1 MLQLSLV
8 RNYLEGSTDVLA
20 NSSNLQTLMLA
31 SNYFSQ
37 DVVELDDAENL
48 GIGVYQAVSR
58 LRLKSVGE
66 SIKKEAVNA
75 RHPCLLCC
83 FDFTYAQKRTLD
95 DSGINGPAA
104 VILKL
109 RLQYY
114 GLMYWSNSGR
124 SVLSLFSLPSSD
136 PFSW

>member
-75 RHPCLLCC
+75 
-83 FDFTYAQKRTLD
+83 
-95 DSGINGPAA
+95 
-104 VILKL
+104 
-109 RLQYY
+109 
-114 GLMYWSNSGR
+114 
-124 SVLSLFSLPSSD
+124 
-136 PFSW
+136 